1 MIKKNFEVNKIN
13 LNNERFFLIYGVNE
27 GAKKEKIDQLH
38 QDIKRENI
46 HSYDEKQILES
57 EENFLENIFSKSL
70 FEKEKYIKIDRAT
83 DKIFRIINI
92 ILEKKI
98 EDISIIINC
107 GPLDKKSKMR
117 NLFEKEK
124 NLICMAFYEDTFNVL
139 SNLSSQ
145 FLKQNKISISQSD
158 LNLII
163 NRCKGDRENLQNE
176 LNKIKLYSLTNKK
189 IDTQTILKLT
199 NTSENYNI
207 SELINNCLAKNI
219 KKALNI
225 LNENSFSSE
234 DCILF
239 LRSFLFKAKK
249 LAILCHKFE
258 QTKNLELTINTA
270 RPPIFW
276 KEKEIT
282 KEQIKNW
289 SLSDIKELIYQI
301 SKYELLVKKN
311 YINSVNLISNFIIE
325 KSSIN

>member
-27 GAKKEKIDQLH
+27 GAKKEKVDQLH
-38 QDIKRENI
+38 QDIERQNI

-83 DKIFRIINI
+83 DKIFKIINI

-107 GPLDKKSKMR
+107 GPLDKKSKIR

>member
-27 GAKKEKIDQLH
+27 GAKKEKVDQLH

-83 DKIFRIINI
+83 DKIFKIINI

-107 GPLDKKSKMR
+107 GPLDKKSKIR

>member
-27 GAKKEKIDQLH
+27 GAKKEKINQLH
-38 QDIKRENI
+38 QNINKENI

-83 DKIFRIINI
+83 DKIFKIINI

-107 GPLDKKSKMR
+107 GPLDKKSKIR

-124 NLICMAFYEDTFNVL
+124 NLICMAFYEDTFNIL

-145 FLKQNKISISQSD
+145 FLKQNKISISQSY

-163 NRCKGDRENLQNE
+163 NRCKSDREILQNE

-189 IDTQTILKLT
+189 IDKQTILKLT

-219 KKALNI
+219 KKALNM

>member
-1 MIKKNFEVNKIN
+1 MIKKNFEVNKIS
-13 LNNERFFLIYGVNE
+13 LDNERFFLIYGVNE
-27 GAKKEKIDQLH
+27 GAKKEKIYQLL
-38 QDIKRENI
+38 QGIKKENI
-46 HSYDEKQILES
+46 YSYDEKQILES
-57 EENFLENIFSKSL
+57 EENFLENIFSESL
-70 FEKEKYIKIDRAT
+70 FESEKYIKIDRAT
-83 DKIFRIINI
+83 DKIFRIIKI

-107 GPLDKKSKMR
+107 GPLDKKSKIR
-117 NLFEKEK
+117 NLFEKDK

-163 NRCKGDRENLQNE
+163 NRCKGDRENLRNE
-176 LNKIKLYSLTNKK
+176 LNKIKIYSLTNKK
-189 IDTQTILKLT
+189 INKQTILKLT

-225 LNENSFSSE
+225 LNENSFNSE

-249 LAILCHKFE
+249 LAILCQKFE
-258 QTKNLELTINTA
+258 QTKNLELTINNA
-270 RPPIFW
+270 KPPIFW

-301 SKYELLVKKN
+301 NKHELLIKKN
-311 YINSVNLISNFIIE
+311 NTNSVNLISNFIIE

>member
-27 GAKKEKIDQLH
+27 GAKKEKVDQLH
-38 QDIKRENI
+38 QDIERQNI

-107 GPLDKKSKMR
+107 GPLDKKSKIR

-258 QTKNLELTINTA
+258 QTKNMELTINTA

-301 SKYELLVKKN
+301 SICELLVKKN

>member
-27 GAKKEKIDQLH
+27 GAKKEKVDQLH
-38 QDIKRENI
+38 QDIERQNI

-107 GPLDKKSKMR
+107 GPLDKKSKIR

-258 QTKNLELTINTA
+258 QTKNMELTINTA

-301 SKYELLVKKN
+301 SKCELLVKKN
-311 YINSVNLISNFIIE
+311 YINSVNLISNFIME

>member
-107 GPLDKKSKMR
+107 GPLDKKSKIR

-189 IDTQTILKLT
+189 IDTQTILRLT

-258 QTKNLELTINTA
+258 QTKNMELTINTA

>member
-1 MIKKNFEVNKIN
+1 MIKKNFEVNKIS
-13 LNNERFFLIYGVNE
+13 LDNERFFLIYGVNE
-27 GAKKEKIDQLH
+27 GAKKEKIYQLH
-38 QDIKRENI
+38 QGIKKENI
-46 HSYDEKQILES
+46 YSYDEKQILES
-57 EENFLENIFSKSL
+57 EENFLENVFSGSL
-70 FEKEKYIKIDRAT
+70 FESEKFIKIDRAT

-107 GPLDKKSKMR
+107 GPLDKKSKIR
-117 NLFEKEK
+117 NLFEKDK
-124 NLICMAFYEDTFNVL
+124 NLICMAFYEDTFNAL
-139 SNLSSQ
+139 TNLSSQ

-176 LNKIKLYSLTNKK
+176 LNKIKIYSLTNKTINK
-189 IDTQTILKLT
+189 QTILKLT

-207 SELINNCLAKNI
+207 SELINSCLAKNI

-225 LNENSFSSE
+225 LNENNFNSE

-249 LAILCHKFE
+249 LAVLCHKFE
-258 QTKNLELTINTA
+258 QTKNLELTINSA
-270 RPPIFW
+270 KPPVFW

-301 SKYELLVKKN
+301 NRHELLVKKSN
-311 YINSVNLISNFIIE
+311 INSVNLISNFIIE

>member
-1 MIKKNFEVNKIN
+1 MIKKNFEVNKIS
-13 LNNERFFLIYGVNE
+13 LDNERFFLIYGVNE
-27 GAKKEKIDQLH
+27 GAKKEKIYQLH
-38 QDIKRENI
+38 QGIKKENI
-46 HSYDEKQILES
+46 YSYDEKQILEN
-57 EENFLENIFSKSL
+57 EENFFENIFSESL
-70 FEKEKYIKIDRAT
+70 FESEKFIKIDRAT

-98 EDISIIINC
+98 ENISIIINC
-107 GPLDKKSKMR
+107 GPLDKKSKIR
-117 NLFEKEK
+117 NLFEKDK
-124 NLICMAFYEDTFNVL
+124 NLICIAFYEDTFEVL

-176 LNKIKLYSLTNKK
+176 LNKIKIYSLTNKK
-189 IDTQTILKLT
+189 INKQTILKLT

-225 LNENSFSSE
+225 LNENNFNSE

-249 LAILCHKFE
+249 LAVLCHKFE
-258 QTKNLELTINTA
+258 QTKNLELTINSA
-270 RPPIFW
+270 KPPVFW

-301 SKYELLVKKN
+301 NKHELLVKKN
-311 YINSVNLISNFIIE
+311 NINSVNLISNFIIE

>member
-27 GAKKEKIDQLH
+27 GAKKEKVDQLH

-83 DKIFRIINI
+83 DKIFKIINI

-107 GPLDKKSKMR
+107 GPLDKKSKIR
-117 NLFEKEK
+117 NLFEKGK

>member
-1 MIKKNFEVNKIN
+1 MIRKNFEVNKID
-13 LNNERFFLIYGVNE
+13 LDNERFLLLYGINE
-27 GAKKEKIDQLH
+27 GAKKEKINQLH
-38 QDIKRENI
+38 QNINKENI

-70 FEKEKYIKIDRAT
+70 FESEKYIKIDRAT

-107 GPLDKKSKMR
+107 GPLDKKSKIR
-117 NLFEKEK
+117 NLFEKQK
-124 NLICMAFYEDTFNVL
+124 NLICIAFYEDTFSAL

-145 FLKQNKISISQSD
+145 FLKQNKITISQTD

-163 NRCKGDRENLQNE
+163 NRCKGDRGKLKNE
-176 LNKIKLYSLTNKK
+176 LNKIKIYSLTNKK
-189 IDTQTILKLT
+189 IDRQTILKLT
-199 NTSENYNI
+199 NTTENYNI

-225 LNENSFSSE
+225 LNENSFNSE

-239 LRSFLFKAKK
+239 LRSFLSKAKK

-258 QTKNLELTINTA
+258 QTKNLELTINNA
-270 RPPIFW
+270 KPPIFW

-289 SLSDIKELIYQI
+289 SLSDIKELIYEI

-311 YINSVNLISNFIIE
+311 NFNSINLISNFILE

>member
-27 GAKKEKIDQLH
+27 GAKKEKVDQLH
-38 QDIKRENI
+38 QDIERQNI

-83 DKIFRIINI
+83 DKIFKIINI

-107 GPLDKKSKMR
+107 GPLDKKSKIR

-301 SKYELLVKKN
+301 SICELLVKKN

>member
-27 GAKKEKIDQLH
+27 GAKKEKVDQLH
-38 QDIKRENI
+38 QDIKKENI

-107 GPLDKKSKMR
+107 GPLDKKSKIR
-117 NLFEKEK
+117 NLFEKGK

-219 KKALNI
+219 KKALNM

>member
-27 GAKKEKIDQLH
+27 GAKKEKVDQLH
-38 QDIKRENI
+38 QDIKKENI

-107 GPLDKKSKMR
+107 GPLDKKSKIR

>member
-27 GAKKEKIDQLH
+27 GAKKEKVDQLH
-38 QDIKRENI
+38 QDIKKENI

-83 DKIFRIINI
+83 DKIFKIINI

-107 GPLDKKSKMR
+107 GPLDKKSKIR

-163 NRCKGDRENLQNE
+163 NRCKSDREILQNE

>member
-27 GAKKEKIDQLH
+27 GAKKEKVDQLH
-38 QDIKRENI
+38 QDIKKENI

-107 GPLDKKSKMR
+107 GPLDKKSKIR
-117 NLFEKEK
+117 NLFEKGK

>member
-1 MIKKNFEVNKIN
+1 MIKKNFEVNKIS

-27 GAKKEKIDQLH
+27 GAKKEKINQLH
-38 QDIKRENI
+38 QDIKKENI
-46 HSYDEKQILES
+46 YSYDEKQILER
-57 EENFLENIFSKSL
+57 EENFLENVFSESL
-70 FEKEKYIKIDRAT
+70 FESEKFIKIDRAT

-107 GPLDKKSKMR
+107 GPLDKKSKIR
-117 NLFEKEK
+117 NLFEKDK

-163 NRCKGDRENLQNE
+163 NRCKGDRESLYNE
-176 LNKIKLYSLTNKK
+176 LNKIKVYSLTSKK

-225 LNENSFSSE
+225 LNENSFGSE

-258 QTKNLELTINTA
+258 QTKNLELTVNNA
-270 RPPIFW
+270 KPPIFW

-311 YINSVNLISNFIIE
+311 NINSVNLISNFIIE

>member
-27 GAKKEKIDQLH
+27 GAKKEKVDQLH
-38 QDIKRENI
+38 QDIKKENI

-124 NLICMAFYEDTFNVL
+124 NLICMAFYEDTFIVL

-176 LNKIKLYSLTNKK
+176 LNKIKLYSLTNKQ
-189 IDTQTILKLT
+189 IDTQTILRLT

-258 QTKNLELTINTA
+258 KTKNLELTINTA

>member
-27 GAKKEKIDQLH
+27 GAKKEKVDQLH
-38 QDIKRENI
+38 QDIERQNI

-107 GPLDKKSKMR
+107 GPLDKKSKIR

-189 IDTQTILKLT
+189 IDTQTILRLT

-258 QTKNLELTINTA
+258 QTKNMELTINTA

-301 SKYELLVKKN
+301 SICELLVKKN